1 MDDILKK
8 LKIQKFE
15 INFDE
20 KLSNNILELKK
31 TLKSAQASNKGGW
44 QGVVEHNTDI
54 DWVKQVRT
62 QIENATNHK
71 TARFWFNINGPKHYN
86 DWHIH
91 DQNRLVC
98 VAYVKVPENSGDI
111 EFRTKFNNL
120 TITPYNG
127 LVLIFPGTL
136 DHRVLSN
143 ESIEYRISIS
153 ANLINK

>member
-1 MDDILKK
+1 MNDILKNF
-8 LKIQKFE
+8 KIQKFE
-15 INFDE
+15 INFNQD
-20 KLSNNILELKK
+20 LVNNILELKK
-31 TLKSAQASNKGGW
+31 TLKSAKASNRGGW

-54 DWVKQVRT
+54 SWANQVRT
-62 QIENATNHK
+62 QIENATNMK

-91 DQNRLVC
+91 DKNRLVC

-111 EFRTKFNNL
+111 EFRTKDKSFS
-120 TITPYNG
+120 ITPYNG

-143 ESIEYRISIS
+143 ESMEYRISIS
-153 ANLINK
+153 ANLIL